1 MTTFDPFMAFLFIS
15 CVYVCVCVHV
25 CMYVS
30 ICSCLNVDQGKSE
43 GDAWEAVQS
52 FHLVNSGTALRFSN
66 LVAGAFTG

>member
-30 ICSCLNVDQGKSE
+30 VCVCVCVCVRDYTRTSKL
-43 GDAWEAVQS
+43 
-52 FHLVNSGTALRFSN
+52 LGT
-66 LVAGAFTG
+66 